1 MIVSDEQ
8 KRKKEFYEQHNSE
21 EEKKIKKEFK
31 VNGETGKCFFEPVNR
46 RISVVSE
53 TLKVKI

>member
-31 VNGETGKCFFEPVNR
+31 ENGETGKCFFEPVNR